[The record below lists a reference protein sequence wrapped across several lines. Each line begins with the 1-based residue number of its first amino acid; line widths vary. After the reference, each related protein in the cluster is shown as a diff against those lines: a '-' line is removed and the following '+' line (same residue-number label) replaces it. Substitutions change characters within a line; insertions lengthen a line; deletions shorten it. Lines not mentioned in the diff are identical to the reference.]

1 MHTAAAHSPML
12 AAVDGAEPSLPAS
25 LGSAPPIPA
34 QGLTQPG
41 VLLPA
46 MSASPAPTHVP
57 QRAKWMRTPAAFISA
72 LAVVGV
78 ATGAGGF
85 GVGAGLAHGR
95 PTNPASFLSQARGL
109 NASSAPD
116 FADLAAKVKPAV
128 VSIAAATNATRN
140 RREANA
146 DLMDQLPEGLRDFF
160 AANPERMT
168 RRVSAGSGFIISADG
183 YIVTNGHVV
192 GDANEIRVTTDAG
205 KVYPARVIGFDRRSD
220 IALLRVDASGL
231 PYVRLGQSM
240 PRIGD
245 WVLAVG
251 DPFGL
256 GGTVTAGIVSGRGRD
271 IGAGPY
277 DDFLQID
284 APINQGNSGG
294 PSFNLAGDVV
304 GMNTAILSPS
314 GGSIG
319 LGFAIPAPMIA
330 RIVSDLKGR
339 GEVERG
345 WLGVSA
351 QPLTQDMATALDLSA
366 ASGVL
371 IDDLNG
377 GGPAAG
383 KLAPGDVILRIDGA
397 AIADTHDLAR
407 TIAAH
412 HPGDSVTLD
421 VLRRGHTKHV
431 VVELGKLPPDPA

>member
-1 MHTAAAHSPML
+1 L
-12 AAVDGAEPSLPAS
+12 
-25 LGSAPPIPA
+25 
-34 QGLTQPG
+34 
-41 VLLPA
+41 
-46 MSASPAPTHVP
+46 
-57 QRAKWMRTPAAFISA
+57 RT
-72 LAVVGV
+72 
-78 ATGAGGF
+78 
-85 GVGAGLAHGR
+85 
-95 PTNPASFLSQARGL
+95 
-109 NASSAPD
+109 SSAPD
-116 FADLAAKVKPAV
+116 FANLAAKVKPAV
-128 VSIAAATNATRN
+128 VSIAAQTRATRTGL
-140 RREANA
+140 EASA
-146 DLMDQLPEGLRDFF
+146 DLLDQLPEGLRDFF
-160 AANPERMT
+160 AANPDRMA
-168 RRVSAGSGFIISADG
+168 RRISAGSGFIISADG

-192 GDANEIRVTTDAG
+192 GNANEIRVTTDAG
-205 KVYPARVIGFDRRSD
+205 KVFAAKVVGFDRRSD
-220 IALLRVDASGL
+220 IALLRIDASGL

-251 DPFGL
+251 DTFGL

-319 LGFAIPAPMIA
+319 LGFAIPAPLIA
-330 RIVSDLKGR
+330 RIVSDLKGK

-351 QPLTQDMATALDLSA
+351 QPLTPDMATALDLNG

-371 IDDLNG
+371 IDELNG
-377 GGPAAG
+377 DGPAAS
-383 KLAPGDVILRIDGA
+383 KLEPGDVILRIDGA
-397 AIADTHDLAR
+397 AIADAHDLAR

-412 HPGDSVTLD
+412 HPGDNITLR
-421 VLRRGHTKHV
+421 VLRRGQTKQV
-431 VVELGKLPPDPA
+431 AVELGKLGPDPA